1 MYQPRFPILW
11 WIKKWPYV
19 RFIIREM
26 TSLAVAF
33 YVVVLLLYVN
43 AVSDGLVAFEAYMDW
58 LKSPWSIGLH
68 VFAFFLLIF
77 HSVTWFNLAPRAMV
91 IHVGQ
96 KKVPGS
102 VILFMNYMMW
112 AVVSVGFIWLLTK

>member
-1 MYQPRFPILW
+1 
-11 WIKKWPYV
+11 
-19 RFIIREM
+19 M

-58 LKSPWSIGLH
+58 LKSPLSIGLH